1 MRTKKDNTPSLAE
14 AWGEIVN
21 NNLIPEEVFQEALKE
36 AIIKAYRKHIN
47 CPDAEVRVELLPNGK
62 MDVFQQRRVI
72 DTEVEDDEI
81 EISVEDAQAI
91 NPQLQVGDIL
101 EEPVSIADFG
111 RATVSLAK
119 NVMLQKIK
127 EASKQIVFDEYSD
140 KIDDITWGNVQ
151 TVEDK
156 YTLIQLDKTLAMM
169 PKSEQIPYE
178 VLKDNQ
184 RIRVLI
190 KSVAKETKGAQV
202 IVSRASANLV
212 KRLFE
217 TTITEIYDG
226 TVEVK
231 AIAREAGER
240 TKMAV
245 WSKNPNVDA
254 VGACIGHQGAR
265 VKDVL
270 EEITKYS
277 NNDERIDVVEW
288 SADLVQ
294 FIKNIMKPAE
304 IMGVLPSGEGNG
316 LLLVVDN
323 EKLSQ
328 AIGKRGINARLA
340 SKLLN
345 RKIDIKS
352 MSEVESMG
360 IDWLA
365 ESQAFAAKEEA
376 VRKQKALDELKR
388 IEEEKAAEEAAR
400 AAEEEARKAEEA
412 MQAEVE
418 QPEEEPVVTE
428 TPVEET
434 VAVEEPVVQEE
445 PVVEEPVKAEEPVAV
460 EEEPEVTETVKKRKP
475 KLEKASEYVSKYEE
489 LADARKSQTQTT
501 SSRRKKNTKEEEEAA
516 ELRRKLEELRNQEY
530 LIKPEYTE
538 EELEEFNNDD
548 DEHWYDEDIDYDEY
562 DEYYDDEE

>member
-1 MRTKKDNTPSLAE
+1 MRTKKDNTPSVNE
-14 AWGEIVN
+14 AWSEIIN
-21 NNLIPEEVFQEALKE
+21 NKLIPQEVFQEALKE
-36 AIIKAYRKHIN
+36 SIIKAYRKHIN
-47 CPDAEVRVELLPNGK
+47 CPDAEVRVELHPDGK
-62 MDVFQQRRVI
+62 MDVYQQRKVI

-81 EISVEDAQAI
+81 EISLEDAQAI
-91 NPQLQVGDIL
+91 NPELKVGDVL
-101 EEPVSIADFG
+101 EEAVSIADFG

-140 KIDDITWGNVQ
+140 KIDDITWGTVQ

-169 PKSEQIPYE
+169 PKSEQIPGE
-178 VLKDNQ
+178 RLTDSQ

-217 TTITEIYDG
+217 ITITEIYDG

-245 WSKNPNVDA
+245 YSKNPNVDA
-254 VGACIGHQGAR
+254 VGSCIGHQGQR

-277 NNDERIDVVEW
+277 NSDERIDVVEW
-288 SADLVQ
+288 SPNIVE
-294 FIKNIMKPAE
+294 FVKNIMKPAE
-304 IMGVLPSGEGNG
+304 ILGVLPSGDSGN

-340 SKLLN
+340 SKLMN

-352 MSEVESMG
+352 VSEVQEMG
-360 IDWLA
+360 IDWVSEA
-365 ESQAFAAKEEA
+365 RAFAAKEEA
-376 VRKQKALDELKR
+376 LRKQKA
-388 IEEEKAAEEAAR
+388 IEEMKAAAEKKAAEEAAR
-400 AAEEEARKAEEA
+400 AAELQAEAEEEETETA
-412 MQAEVE
+412 E
-418 QPEEEPVVTE
+418 QPEPIT
-428 TPVEET
+428 
-434 VAVEEPVVQEE
+434 EEPVVQETVSVE
-445 PVVEEPVKAEEPVAV
+445 PAEEEVKEAAEEVAEEVPAEEPAQ
-460 EEEPEVTETVKKRKP
+460 EQETVKKRRP

-489 LADARKSQTQTT
+489 LADARKSQQQTT
-501 SSRRKKNTKEEEEAA
+501 TSRRKKNTKEDEEAA

-530 LIKPEYTE
+530 QIKPEYTE
-538 EELEEFNNDD
+538 EELEDFNNDD
-548 DEHWYDEDIDYDEY
+548 EEHWYDEDIDYDDY
-562 DEYYDDEE
+562 DDYYDDEE

>member
-1 MRTKKDNTPSLAE
+1 MRTKKDNTPSVNE
-14 AWGEIVN
+14 AWSEIMN
-21 NNLIPEEVFQEALKE
+21 NKLIPQEVFQEALKE
-36 AIIKAYRKHIN
+36 SIVKAYRKHIN
-47 CPDAEVRVELLPNGK
+47 CPDAEVRVELHPDGK
-62 MDVFQQRRVI
+62 MDVYQQRKVI

-81 EISVEDAQAI
+81 EISLEDAQAI
-91 NPQLQVGDIL
+91 NPELKVGDIL
-101 EEPVSIADFG
+101 EEAVSIADFG

-140 KIDDITWGNVQ
+140 KIDDITWGTVQ

-217 TTITEIYDG
+217 ITITEIYDG

-245 WSKNPNVDA
+245 FSKNPNVDA
-254 VGACIGHQGAR
+254 VGSCIGHQGQR

-270 EEITKYS
+270 DEITRYS
-277 NNDERIDVVEW
+277 NSDERIDVVEW
-288 SADLVQ
+288 SPNIVE
-294 FIKNIMKPAE
+294 FVKNIMKPAE
-304 IMGVLPSGEGNG
+304 ILGVLPSGDSGN

-340 SKLLN
+340 SKLMN

-352 MSEVESMG
+352 VSEVQEMG
-360 IDWLA
+360 IDWVSEA
-365 ESQAFAAKEEA
+365 QAFAVKEEA
-376 VRKQKALDELKR
+376 LRKQKA
-388 IEEEKAAEEAAR
+388 IEEMKAAAEKKAAEEAAK
-400 AAEEEARKAEEA
+400 AAELEALAEEKI
-412 MQAEVE
+412 EETVE
-418 QPEEEPVVTE
+418 QPEIR
-428 TPVEET
+428 
-434 VAVEEPVVQEE
+434 VEEPVVQEPVREE
-445 PVVEEPVKAEEPVAV
+445 PAVETVAEPEEVKVEEPAEEPAQ
-460 EEEPEVTETVKKRKP
+460 EQETVKKRKP

-489 LADARKSQTQTT
+489 LADARKSQQQTT
-501 SSRRKKNTKEEEEAA
+501 TSKRKKTTKEDEEAA
-516 ELRRKLEELRNQEY
+516 ELRKKLEELRNQEY
-530 LIKPEYTE
+530 QIKPEYTE
-538 EELEEFNNDD
+538 EELEDFNNDD
-548 DEHWYDEDIDYDEY
+548 EEHWYDEDIDYDDY
-562 DEYYDDEE
+562 DDYYDDEE

>member
-1 MRTKKDNTPSLAE
+1 MRTKKDNTPSVNE
-14 AWGEIVN
+14 AWSEIVN
-21 NNLIPEEVFQEALKE
+21 NKLIPQEVFQEALKE
-36 AIIKAYRKHIN
+36 SIVKAYRKHIN
-47 CPDAEVRVELLPNGK
+47 CPDAEVRVELHPDGK
-62 MDVFQQRRVI
+62 MDVYQQRKVI

-81 EISVEDAQAI
+81 EISLEDAQAI
-91 NPQLQVGDIL
+91 NPELKVGDIL

-140 KIDDITWGNVQ
+140 KIDDITWGTVQ

-169 PKSEQIPYE
+169 PKSEQIPGE
-178 VLKDNQ
+178 RLTDSQ

-217 TTITEIYDG
+217 ITITEIYDG

-245 WSKNPNVDA
+245 YSKNPNVDA
-254 VGACIGHQGAR
+254 VGSCIGHQGQR

-277 NNDERIDVVEW
+277 NSDERIDVVEW
-288 SADLVQ
+288 SPNIVE
-294 FIKNIMKPAE
+294 FVKNIMKPAE
-304 IMGVLPSGEGNG
+304 ILGVLPSGDSGN

-340 SKLLN
+340 SKLMN

-352 MSEVESMG
+352 VSEVQEMG
-360 IDWLA
+360 IDWVSEA
-365 ESQAFAAKEEA
+365 QAFAAKEEA
-376 VRKQKALDELKR
+376 LRKQKA
-388 IEEEKAAEEAAR
+388 IEEMKAAAEKKAAEEAAK
-400 AAEEEARKAEEA
+400 AAE
-412 MQAEVE
+412 QLVE
-418 QPEEEPVVTE
+418 NEEEP
-428 TPVEET
+428 EET
-434 VAVEEPVVQEE
+434 VVQPE
-445 PVVEEPVKAEEPVAV
+445 PVVEETVVEETVTAEPVVEEVKEAEEVAEEVPAEEPAQ
-460 EEEPEVTETVKKRKP
+460 EQETVKKRKP

-489 LADARKSQTQTT
+489 LADARKSQQQTT
-501 SSRRKKNTKEEEEAA
+501 SSRRKKTTKEDEEAA

-530 LIKPEYTE
+530 QIKPEYTE
-538 EELEEFNNDD
+538 EELEDFNNDD
-548 DEHWYDEDIDYDEY
+548 EEHWYDEDIDYDDY
-562 DEYYDDEE
+562 DDYYDDEE

>member
-1 MRTKKDNTPSLAE
+1 MRTKKDNTPSVNE
-14 AWGEIVN
+14 AWSEIVN
-21 NNLIPEEVFQEALKE
+21 NKLIPQEVFQEALKE
-36 AIIKAYRKHIN
+36 SIVKAYRKHIN
-47 CPDAEVRVELLPNGK
+47 CPDAEVRVELHPNGK
-62 MDVFQQRRVI
+62 MDVYQQRKVI

-81 EISVEDAQAI
+81 EISLEDAQAI
-91 NPQLQVGDIL
+91 NPELKVGDIL

-140 KIDDITWGNVQ
+140 KIDDITWGTVQ

-169 PKSEQIPYE
+169 PKSEQIPGE
-178 VLKDNQ
+178 RLTDSQ

-217 TTITEIYDG
+217 ITITEIYDG

-245 WSKNPNVDA
+245 YSKNPNVDA
-254 VGACIGHQGAR
+254 VGSCIGHQGQR

-277 NNDERIDVVEW
+277 NSDERIDVVEW
-288 SADLVQ
+288 SPNIVE
-294 FIKNIMKPAE
+294 FVKNIMKPAE
-304 IMGVLPSGEGNG
+304 ILGVLPSGDSGN

-340 SKLLN
+340 SKLMN

-352 MSEVESMG
+352 VSEVQEMG
-360 IDWLA
+360 IDWVSEA
-365 ESQAFAAKEEA
+365 QAFAAKEEA
-376 VRKQKALDELKR
+376 LRKQKA
-388 IEEEKAAEEAAR
+388 IEEMKAAAEKKAAEEAAK
-400 AAEEEARKAEEA
+400 AAE
-412 MQAEVE
+412 QLVE
-418 QPEEEPVVTE
+418 NEEEP
-428 TPVEET
+428 EET
-434 VAVEEPVVQEE
+434 AVQPE
-445 PVVEEPVKAEEPVAV
+445 PVVEETVVEETVTAEPVVEEVKEAEEVAEEVPAEEPAQ
-460 EEEPEVTETVKKRKP
+460 EQETVKKRKP

-489 LADARKSQTQTT
+489 LADARKSQQQTT
-501 SSRRKKNTKEEEEAA
+501 SSRRKKTTKEDEEAA

-530 LIKPEYTE
+530 QIKPEYTE
-538 EELEEFNNDD
+538 EELEDFNNDD
-548 DEHWYDEDIDYDEY
+548 EEHWYDEDIDYDDY
-562 DEYYDDEE
+562 DDYYDDEE

>member
-1 MRTKKDNTPSLAE
+1 MRTKKDNTPSVNE
-14 AWGEIVN
+14 AWSEIVN
-21 NNLIPEEVFQEALKE
+21 NKLIPQEVFQEALKE
-36 AIIKAYRKHIN
+36 SIVKAYRKHIN
-47 CPDAEVRVELLPNGK
+47 CPDAEVRVELHPDGK
-62 MDVFQQRRVI
+62 MDVYQQRKVI

-81 EISVEDAQAI
+81 EISLEDAQAI
-91 NPQLQVGDIL
+91 NPELKVGDIL
-101 EEPVSIADFG
+101 EEAVSIADFG

-140 KIDDITWGNVQ
+140 KIDDITWGTVQ

-169 PKSEQIPYE
+169 PKSEQIPGE
-178 VLKDNQ
+178 RLTDGQ

-217 TTITEIYDG
+217 ITITEIYDG

-245 WSKNPNVDA
+245 YSKNPNVDA
-254 VGACIGHQGAR
+254 VGSCIGHQGQR

-277 NNDERIDVVEW
+277 NSDERIDVVEW
-288 SADLVQ
+288 SPNIVE
-294 FIKNIMKPAE
+294 FVKNIMKPAE
-304 IMGVLPSGEGNG
+304 ILGVLPSGDSGN
-316 LLLVVDN
+316 LLLVVEN

-340 SKLLN
+340 SKLMN

-352 MSEVESMG
+352 VAEVQEMG
-360 IDWLA
+360 IDWVSEA
-365 ESQAFAAKEEA
+365 QAFAAKEEA
-376 VRKQKALDELKR
+376 LRKQRA
-388 IEEEKAAEEAAR
+388 IEEMKAAAEKKAAEEAAK
-400 AAEEEARKAEEA
+400 AAEQLE
-412 MQAEVE
+412 QA
-418 QPEEEPVVTE
+418 EEEPVI
-428 TPVEET
+428 EET
-434 VAVEEPVVQEE
+434 VTAEPAVVEE
-445 PVVEEPVKAEEPVAV
+445 PVVEETVVAEPVAEEVREAEETVEEVPSEEPVQ
-460 EEEPEVTETVKKRKP
+460 EQETVKKRKP

-489 LADARKSQTQTT
+489 LADARKSQQQTT
-501 SSRRKKNTKEEEEAA
+501 SSRRRKTTKEDEEAA

-530 LIKPEYTE
+530 QIKPEYTE
-538 EELEEFNNDD
+538 EELEDFNNDD
-548 DEHWYDEDIDYDEY
+548 EEHWYDEDIDYDDY
-562 DEYYDDEE
+562 DDYYDDEE

>member
-1 MRTKKDNTPSLAE
+1 MRGKKDNTPSFTE
-14 AWGEIVN
+14 AWSEIVN
-21 NNLIPEEVFQEALKE
+21 NKLIPQEVFQEALKE
-36 AIIKAYRKHIN
+36 SIVKAYRKHIN
-47 CPDAEVRVELLPNGK
+47 CPDAEVRVEIHSNGA
-62 MDVFQQRRVI
+62 MEVYQQRKVI

-81 EISVEDAQAI
+81 EISLEDAQAI
-91 NPQLQVGDIL
+91 NPELKVGDIL

-127 EASKQIVFDEYSD
+127 EASKQIVYDEYSD
-140 KIDDITWGNVQ
+140 KIDDITWGTVQ

-169 PKSEQIPYE
+169 PKSEQIPGE
-178 VLKDNQ
+178 VLTDSQ

-245 WSKNPNVDA
+245 FSKNPNVDA
-254 VGACIGHQGAR
+254 VGSCIGHQGRR

-270 EEITKYS
+270 DEITKYS
-277 NNDERIDVVEW
+277 NSDERIDVVEW
-288 SADLVQ
+288 SANTVDFVR
-294 FIKNIMKPAE
+294 NIMKPAE
-304 IMGVLPSGEGNG
+304 ILGVLPVGETGN
-316 LLLVVDN
+316 LLLVVEN

-340 SKLLN
+340 SKLMN
-345 RKIDIKS
+345 KKIDIKS
-352 MSEVESMG
+352 VSEVENMG
-360 IDWLA
+360 IDWIS
-365 ESQAFAAKEEA
+365 ESQAYAAKEEA
-376 VRKQKALDELKR
+376 LRKQKA
-388 IEEEKAAEEAAR
+388 IEEMKAEAERKAAEEAAR
-400 AAEEEARKAEEA
+400 LQAEAEAKAAEEAS
-412 MQAEVE
+412 
-418 QPEEEPVVTE
+418 QPVEEEPVVAE
-428 TPVEET
+428 PEI
-434 VAVEEPVVQEE
+434 VEEPVVTVTEE
-445 PVVEEPVKAEEPVAV
+445 PKAEEKEPEKAEAPVTVEEPVAEEK
-460 EEEPEVTETVKKRKP
+460 ETVVKKRKP

-489 LADARKSQTQTT
+489 LADAKKSQSQTT
-501 SSRRKKNTKEEEEAA
+501 SSKRRKNNKESEEEA
-516 ELRRKLEELRNQEY
+516 ELRRKLEELKNQEY
-530 LIKPEYTE
+530 QIKPEYTE
-538 EELEEFNNDD
+538 EELEDFNNDD
-548 DEHWYDEDIDYDEY
+548 EEHWYDEEIDYDDY
-562 DEYYDDEE
+562 DDYYDDED

>member
-1 MRTKKDNTPSLAE
+1 MRTKKDNTPSVNE
-14 AWGEIVN
+14 AWSEIVN
-21 NNLIPEEVFQEALKE
+21 NKLIPQEVFQEALKE
-36 AIIKAYRKHIN
+36 SIVKAYRKHIN
-47 CPDAEVRVELLPNGK
+47 CPDAEVRVELHPDGK
-62 MDVFQQRRVI
+62 MDVYQQRKVI

-81 EISVEDAQAI
+81 EISLEDAQAI
-91 NPQLQVGDIL
+91 NPELKVGDIL
-101 EEPVSIADFG
+101 EEAVSIADFG

-140 KIDDITWGNVQ
+140 KIDDITWGTVQ

-169 PKSEQIPYE
+169 PKSEQIPGE
-178 VLKDNQ
+178 RLTDGQ

-217 TTITEIYDG
+217 ITITEIYDG

-245 WSKNPNVDA
+245 YSKNPNVDA
-254 VGACIGHQGAR
+254 VGSCIGHQGQR

-277 NNDERIDVVEW
+277 NSDERIDVVEW
-288 SADLVQ
+288 SPNIVE
-294 FIKNIMKPAE
+294 FVKNIMKPAE
-304 IMGVLPSGEGNG
+304 ILGVLPSGESGN
-316 LLLVVDN
+316 LLLVVEN

-340 SKLLN
+340 SKLMN

-352 MSEVESMG
+352 VAEVQEMG
-360 IDWLA
+360 IDWVSEA
-365 ESQAFAAKEEA
+365 QAFAAKEEA
-376 VRKQKALDELKR
+376 LRKQRA
-388 IEEEKAAEEAAR
+388 IEEMKAAAEKKAAEEAAK
-400 AAEEEARKAEEA
+400 AAE
-412 MQAEVE
+412 QLE
-418 QPEEEPVVTE
+418 QSEEEPVI
-428 TPVEET
+428 EET
-434 VAVEEPVVQEE
+434 VTAEPTVVEE
-445 PVVEEPVKAEEPVAV
+445 PVVEETVVAEPVAEEVREAEETVEEVPAEEPVQ
-460 EEEPEVTETVKKRKP
+460 EQETVKKRKP

-489 LADARKSQTQTT
+489 LADARKSQQQTT
-501 SSRRKKNTKEEEEAA
+501 SSRRRKTTKEDEEAA

-530 LIKPEYTE
+530 QIKPEYTE
-538 EELEEFNNDD
+538 EELEDFNNDD
-548 DEHWYDEDIDYDEY
+548 EEHWYDEDIDYDDY
-562 DEYYDDEE
+562 DDYYDDEE

>member
-1 MRTKKDNTPSLAE
+1 MRTKKDNTPSVNE
-14 AWGEIVN
+14 AWSEIVN
-21 NNLIPEEVFQEALKE
+21 NKLIPQEVFQEALKE
-36 AIIKAYRKHIN
+36 SIVKAYRKHIN
-47 CPDAEVRVELLPNGK
+47 CPDAEVRVELHPDGK
-62 MDVFQQRRVI
+62 MDVYQQRKVI

-81 EISVEDAQAI
+81 EISLEDAQAI
-91 NPQLQVGDIL
+91 NPELKVGDIL

-140 KIDDITWGNVQ
+140 KIDDITWGTVQ

-169 PKSEQIPYE
+169 PKSEQIPGE
-178 VLKDNQ
+178 RLTDSQ

-217 TTITEIYDG
+217 ITITEIYDG
-226 TVEVK
+226 TVEVR

-245 WSKNPNVDA
+245 YSKNPNVDA
-254 VGACIGHQGAR
+254 VGSCIGHQGQR

-277 NNDERIDVVEW
+277 NSDERIDVVEW
-288 SADLVQ
+288 SPNIVE
-294 FIKNIMKPAE
+294 FVKNIMKPAE
-304 IMGVLPSGEGNG
+304 ILGVLPSGDSGN

-340 SKLLN
+340 SKLMN

-352 MSEVESMG
+352 VSEVQEMG
-360 IDWLA
+360 IDWVSEA
-365 ESQAFAAKEEA
+365 QAFAAKEEA
-376 VRKQKALDELKR
+376 LRKQKA
-388 IEEEKAAEEAAR
+388 IEEMKAAAEKKAAEEAAK
-400 AAEEEARKAEEA
+400 AAE
-412 MQAEVE
+412 QLVE
-418 QPEEEPVVTE
+418 NEEEP
-428 TPVEET
+428 EET
-434 VAVEEPVVQEE
+434 VVQPE
-445 PVVEEPVKAEEPVAV
+445 PVVEETVVEETVTAEPVVEEVKEAEEVAEEVPAEEPAQ
-460 EEEPEVTETVKKRKP
+460 EQETVKKRKP

-489 LADARKSQTQTT
+489 LADARKSQQQTT
-501 SSRRKKNTKEEEEAA
+501 SSRRKKTTKEDEEAA

-530 LIKPEYTE
+530 QIKPEYTE
-538 EELEEFNNDD
+538 EELEDFNNDD
-548 DEHWYDEDIDYDEY
+548 EEHWYDEDIDYDDY
-562 DEYYDDEE
+562 DDYYDDEE

>member
-1 MRTKKDNTPSLAE
+1 MRTKKDNTPSVNE
-14 AWGEIVN
+14 AWSEIVN
-21 NNLIPEEVFQEALKE
+21 NKLIPQEVFQEALKE
-36 AIIKAYRKHIN
+36 SIVKAYRKHIN
-47 CPDAEVRVELLPNGK
+47 CPDAEVRVELHPDGK
-62 MDVFQQRRVI
+62 MDVYQQRKVI

-81 EISVEDAQAI
+81 EISLEDAQAI
-91 NPQLQVGDIL
+91 NPELKVGDIL

-127 EASKQIVFDEYSD
+127 EASKQIVYDEYSD
-140 KIDDITWGNVQ
+140 KIDDITWGTVQ

-169 PKSEQIPYE
+169 PKSEQIPGE
-178 VLKDNQ
+178 RLTDSQ

-217 TTITEIYDG
+217 ITITEIYDG

-245 WSKNPNVDA
+245 YSKNPNVDA
-254 VGACIGHQGAR
+254 VGSCIGHQGQR

-277 NNDERIDVVEW
+277 NSDERIDVVEW
-288 SADLVQ
+288 SPNIVE
-294 FIKNIMKPAE
+294 FVKNIMKPAE
-304 IMGVLPSGEGNG
+304 ILGVLPSGDSGN

-340 SKLLN
+340 SKLMN

-352 MSEVESMG
+352 VSEVQEMG
-360 IDWLA
+360 IDWVSEA
-365 ESQAFAAKEEA
+365 QAFAAKEEA
-376 VRKQKALDELKR
+376 LRKQKA
-388 IEEEKAAEEAAR
+388 IEEMKAAAEKKAAEEAAK
-400 AAEEEARKAEEA
+400 AAE
-412 MQAEVE
+412 QLVE
-418 QPEEEPVVTE
+418 NEEEP
-428 TPVEET
+428 EET
-434 VAVEEPVVQEE
+434 VVQPE
-445 PVVEEPVKAEEPVAV
+445 PVVEETVVEETVTAEPVVEEVKEAEEVAEEVSAEEPAQ
-460 EEEPEVTETVKKRKP
+460 EQETVKKRKP

-489 LADARKSQTQTT
+489 LADARKSQQQTT
-501 SSRRKKNTKEEEEAA
+501 SSRRKKTTKEDEEAA

-530 LIKPEYTE
+530 QIKPEYTE
-538 EELEEFNNDD
+538 EELEDFNNDD
-548 DEHWYDEDIDYDEY
+548 EEHWYDEDIDYDDY
-562 DEYYDDEE
+562 DDYYDDEE

>member
-1 MRTKKDNTPSLAE
+1 MRTKKDNTPSVNE
-14 AWGEIVN
+14 AWSEIVN
-21 NNLIPEEVFQEALKE
+21 NKLIPQEVFQEALKE
-36 AIIKAYRKHIN
+36 SIVKAYRKHIN
-47 CPDAEVRVELLPNGK
+47 CPDAEVRVELHPDGK
-62 MDVFQQRRVI
+62 MDVYQQRKVI

-81 EISVEDAQAI
+81 EISLEDAQAI
-91 NPQLQVGDIL
+91 NPELKVGDIL
-101 EEPVSIADFG
+101 EEAVSIADFG

-140 KIDDITWGNVQ
+140 KIDDITWGTVQ

-169 PKSEQIPYE
+169 PKSEQIPGE
-178 VLKDNQ
+178 RLTDGQ

-217 TTITEIYDG
+217 ITITEIYDG

-245 WSKNPNVDA
+245 YSKNPNVDA
-254 VGACIGHQGAR
+254 VGSCIGHQGQR

-277 NNDERIDVVEW
+277 NSDERIDVVEW
-288 SADLVQ
+288 SPNIVE
-294 FIKNIMKPAE
+294 FVKNIMKPAE
-304 IMGVLPSGEGNG
+304 ILGVLPSGDSGN
-316 LLLVVDN
+316 LLLVVEN

-340 SKLLN
+340 SKLMN

-352 MSEVESMG
+352 VAEVQEMG
-360 IDWLA
+360 IDWVSEA
-365 ESQAFAAKEEA
+365 QAFAAKEEA
-376 VRKQKALDELKR
+376 LRKQRA
-388 IEEEKAAEEAAR
+388 IEEMKAAAEKKAAEEAAK
-400 AAEEEARKAEEA
+400 AAEQLE
-412 MQAEVE
+412 QA
-418 QPEEEPVVTE
+418 EEEPVI
-428 TPVEET
+428 EET
-434 VAVEEPVVQEE
+434 VTAEPTVVEEPVVEDTVVAE
-445 PVVEEPVKAEEPVAV
+445 PVAEEVREAEETVEEVPAEEPVQ
-460 EEEPEVTETVKKRKP
+460 EQETVKKRKP

-489 LADARKSQTQTT
+489 LADARKSQQQTT
-501 SSRRKKNTKEEEEAA
+501 SSRRRKTTKEDEEAA

-530 LIKPEYTE
+530 QIKPEYTE
-538 EELEEFNNDD
+538 EELEDFNNDD
-548 DEHWYDEDIDYDEY
+548 EEHWYDEDIDYDDY
-562 DEYYDDEE
+562 DDYYDDEE

>member
-1 MRTKKDNTPSLAE
+1 MRTKKDNTPSVNE
-14 AWGEIVN
+14 AWSEIVN
-21 NNLIPEEVFQEALKE
+21 NKLIPQEVFQEALKE
-36 AIIKAYRKHIN
+36 SIVKAYRKHIN
-47 CPDAEVRVELLPNGK
+47 CPDAEVRVELHPDGK
-62 MDVFQQRRVI
+62 MDVYQQRKVI

-81 EISVEDAQAI
+81 EISLEDAQAI
-91 NPQLQVGDIL
+91 NPELKVGDIL
-101 EEPVSIADFG
+101 EEAVSIADFG

-140 KIDDITWGNVQ
+140 KIDDITWGTVQ

-169 PKSEQIPYE
+169 PKSEQIPGE
-178 VLKDNQ
+178 RLTDGQ

-217 TTITEIYDG
+217 ITITEIYDG

-245 WSKNPNVDA
+245 YSKNPNVDA
-254 VGACIGHQGAR
+254 VGSCIGHQGQR

-277 NNDERIDVVEW
+277 NSDERIDVVEW
-288 SADLVQ
+288 SPNIVE
-294 FIKNIMKPAE
+294 FVKNIMKPAE
-304 IMGVLPSGEGNG
+304 ILGVLPSGESGN
-316 LLLVVDN
+316 LLLVVEN

-340 SKLLN
+340 SKLMN

-352 MSEVESMG
+352 VAEVQEMG
-360 IDWLA
+360 IDWVSEA
-365 ESQAFAAKEEA
+365 QAFAAKEEA
-376 VRKQKALDELKR
+376 LRKQRA
-388 IEEEKAAEEAAR
+388 IEEMKAAAEKKAAEEAAK
-400 AAEEEARKAEEA
+400 AAEQLE
-412 MQAEVE
+412 QA
-418 QPEEEPVVTE
+418 EEEPVT
-428 TPVEET
+428 EET
-434 VAVEEPVVQEE
+434 VTAEPAVVEE
-445 PVVEEPVKAEEPVAV
+445 PVVEETVVAEPVAEEVREAEETVEEVPAEEPVQ
-460 EEEPEVTETVKKRKP
+460 EQETVKKRKP

-489 LADARKSQTQTT
+489 LADARKSQQQTT
-501 SSRRKKNTKEEEEAA
+501 SSRRRKTTKEDEEAA

-530 LIKPEYTE
+530 QIKPEYTE
-538 EELEEFNNDD
+538 EELEDFNNDD
-548 DEHWYDEDIDYDEY
+548 EEHWYDEDIDYDDY
-562 DEYYDDEE
+562 DDYYDDEE

>member
-1 MRTKKDNTPSLAE
+1 MRTKKDNTPSVNE
-14 AWGEIVN
+14 AWSEIDN
-21 NNLIPEEVFQEALKE
+21 NKLIPQEVFQEALKE
-36 AIIKAYRKHIN
+36 SIVKAYRKHIN
-47 CPDAEVRVELLPNGK
+47 CPDAEVRVELHPDGK
-62 MDVFQQRRVI
+62 MDVYQQRKVI

-81 EISVEDAQAI
+81 EISLEDAQAI
-91 NPQLQVGDIL
+91 NPELKVGDIL
-101 EEPVSIADFG
+101 EEAVSIADFG

-140 KIDDITWGNVQ
+140 KIDDITWGTVQ

-169 PKSEQIPYE
+169 PKSEQIPGE
-178 VLKDNQ
+178 RLTDGQ

-217 TTITEIYDG
+217 ITITEIYDG

-245 WSKNPNVDA
+245 YSKNPNVDA
-254 VGACIGHQGAR
+254 VGSCIGHQGQR

-277 NNDERIDVVEW
+277 NSDERIDVVEW
-288 SADLVQ
+288 SPNIVE
-294 FIKNIMKPAE
+294 FVKNIMKPAE
-304 IMGVLPSGEGNG
+304 ILGVLPSGDSGN
-316 LLLVVDN
+316 LLLVVEN

-340 SKLLN
+340 SKLMN

-352 MSEVESMG
+352 VAEVQEMG
-360 IDWLA
+360 IDWVSEA
-365 ESQAFAAKEEA
+365 QAFAAKEEA
-376 VRKQKALDELKR
+376 LRKQRA
-388 IEEEKAAEEAAR
+388 IEEMKAAAEKKAAEEAAK
-400 AAEEEARKAEEA
+400 AAEQLE
-412 MQAEVE
+412 QA
-418 QPEEEPVVTE
+418 EEEPVI
-428 TPVEET
+428 EET
-434 VAVEEPVVQEE
+434 VTAEPTVVEE
-445 PVVEEPVKAEEPVAV
+445 PVVEETVVAEPVAEEVREAEETVEEVPAEEPVQ
-460 EEEPEVTETVKKRKP
+460 EQETVKKRKP

-489 LADARKSQTQTT
+489 LADARKSQQQTT
-501 SSRRKKNTKEEEEAA
+501 SSRRRKTTKEDEEAA

-530 LIKPEYTE
+530 QIKPEYTE
-538 EELEEFNNDD
+538 EELEDFNNDD
-548 DEHWYDEDIDYDEY
+548 EEHWYDEDIDYDDY
-562 DEYYDDEE
+562 DDYYDDEE

>member
-1 MRTKKDNTPSLAE
+1 MRTKKDNTPSLDE
-14 AWGEIVN
+14 AWGEIVSN
-21 NNLIPEEVFQEALKE
+21 KLIPQEVFQEALKE
-36 AIIKAYRKHIN
+36 AIVKAYRKHIN
-47 CPDAEVRVELLPNGK
+47 CPDAEVRVELHPDGK
-62 MDVFQQRRVI
+62 MDVYQQRKVI

-81 EISVEDAQAI
+81 EISLEDAQEI
-91 NPQLQVGDIL
+91 KPDIQVGDVL
-101 EEPVSIADFG
+101 EEAVSIADFG

-127 EASKQIVFDEYSD
+127 EASKQIVYDEYSD
-140 KIDDITWGNVQ
+140 KIDDITWGTVQ

-178 VLKDNQ
+178 NLKDGQ

-217 TTITEIYDG
+217 TSITEIYDG

-245 WSKNPNVDA
+245 YSRNPNVDA
-254 VGACIGHQGAR
+254 VGSCIGHQGAR
-265 VKDVL
+265 VRDVL
-270 EEITKYS
+270 EEITRYS

-288 SADLVQ
+288 SANLVE

-304 IMGVLPSGEGNG
+304 IMGVLPVGESGG

-340 SKLLN
+340 SKLLG

-352 MSEVESMG
+352 MSEVDAMG

-376 VRKQKALDELKR
+376 LRKQ
-388 IEEEKAAEEAAR
+388 
-400 AAEEEARKAEEA
+400 
-412 MQAEVE
+412 
-418 QPEEEPVVTE
+418 
-428 TPVEET
+428 
-434 VAVEEPVVQEE
+434 
-445 PVVEEPVKAEEPVAV
+445 
-460 EEEPEVTETVKKRKP
+460 
-475 KLEKASEYVSKYEE
+475 
-489 LADARKSQTQTT
+489 
-501 SSRRKKNTKEEEEAA
+501 
-516 ELRRKLEELRNQEY
+516 
-530 LIKPEYTE
+530 
-538 EELEEFNNDD
+538 
-548 DEHWYDEDIDYDEY
+548 
-562 DEYYDDEE
+562 

>member
-1 MRTKKDNTPSLAE
+1 MRTKKDNTPSVNE
-14 AWGEIVN
+14 AWSEIVN
-21 NNLIPEEVFQEALKE
+21 NKLIPQEVFQEALKE
-36 AIIKAYRKHIN
+36 SIVKAYRKHIN
-47 CPDAEVRVELLPNGK
+47 CPDAEVRVELHPNGK
-62 MDVFQQRRVI
+62 MDVYQQRKVI

-81 EISVEDAQAI
+81 EISLEDAQAI
-91 NPQLQVGDIL
+91 NPELKVGDIL

-140 KIDDITWGNVQ
+140 KIDDITWGTVQ

-169 PKSEQIPYE
+169 PKSEQIPGE
-178 VLKDNQ
+178 RLTDSQ

-217 TTITEIYDG
+217 ITITEIYDG

-245 WSKNPNVDA
+245 YSKNPNVDA
-254 VGACIGHQGAR
+254 VGSCIGHQGQR

-277 NNDERIDVVEW
+277 NSDERIDVVEW
-288 SADLVQ
+288 SPNIVE
-294 FIKNIMKPAE
+294 FVKNIMKPAE
-304 IMGVLPSGEGNG
+304 ILGVLPSGDSGN

-340 SKLLN
+340 SKLMN

-352 MSEVESMG
+352 VSEVQEMG
-360 IDWLA
+360 IDWVSEA
-365 ESQAFAAKEEA
+365 QAFAAKEEA
-376 VRKQKALDELKR
+376 LRKQKA
-388 IEEEKAAEEAAR
+388 IEEMKAAAEKKAAEEAAK
-400 AAEEEARKAEEA
+400 AAE
-412 MQAEVE
+412 QLVE
-418 QPEEEPVVTE
+418 NEEEP
-428 TPVEET
+428 EET
-434 VAVEEPVVQEE
+434 AVQPE
-445 PVVEEPVKAEEPVAV
+445 PVVEETVVEETVTAEPVAEEVKEAEEVAEEVPAEEPAQ
-460 EEEPEVTETVKKRKP
+460 EQETVKKRKP

-489 LADARKSQTQTT
+489 LADARKSQQQTT
-501 SSRRKKNTKEEEEAA
+501 SSRRKKTTKEDEEAA

-530 LIKPEYTE
+530 QIKPEYTE
-538 EELEEFNNDD
+538 EELEDFNNDD
-548 DEHWYDEDIDYDEY
+548 EEHWYDEDIDYDDY
-562 DEYYDDEE
+562 DDYYDDEE

>member
-1 MRTKKDNTPSLAE
+1 MRTKKDNTPSLDE
-14 AWGEIVN
+14 AWGEIVSN
-21 NNLIPEEVFQEALKE
+21 KLIPQEVFQEALKE
-36 AIIKAYRKHIN
+36 AIVKAYRKHIN
-47 CPDAEVRVELLPNGK
+47 CPDAEVRVELHPDGK
-62 MDVFQQRRVI
+62 MDVYQQRKVI

-81 EISVEDAQAI
+81 EISLEDAQEI
-91 NPQLQVGDIL
+91 KPDIQVGDVL
-101 EEPVSIADFG
+101 EEAVSIADFG

-127 EASKQIVFDEYSD
+127 EASKQIVYDEYSD
-140 KIDDITWGNVQ
+140 KIDDITWGTVQ

-178 VLKDNQ
+178 NLKDGQ

-217 TTITEIYDG
+217 TSITEIYDG

-245 WSKNPNVDA
+245 YSRNPNVDA
-254 VGACIGHQGAR
+254 VGSCIGHQGAR
-265 VKDVL
+265 VRDVL
-270 EEITKYS
+270 EEITRYS

-288 SADLVQ
+288 SANLVE

-304 IMGVLPSGEGNG
+304 IMGVLPVGESGG

-340 SKLLN
+340 SKLLG

-352 MSEVESMG
+352 MSEVDAMG

-376 VRKQKALDELKR
+376 LRKQRALDELKR
-388 IEEEKAAEEAAR
+388 IEEEKAAEEAAK
-400 AAEEEARKAEEA
+400 AAEEAAKKAAEEA
-412 MQAEVE
+412 VEEIKPAEEIISEPVEITEPVEEPVEVKEEPVAEPVE
-418 QPEEEPVVTE
+418 QSTPVEEEEPV
-428 TPVEET
+428 
-434 VAVEEPVVQEE
+434 A
-445 PVVEEPVKAEEPVAV
+445 
-460 EEEPEVTETVKKRKP
+460 ETVKKRKP
-475 KLEKASEYVSKYEE
+475 KLEKASEYVSKYDE
-489 LADARKSQTQTT
+489 LADAKKSQTQTST
-501 SSRRKKNTKEEEEAA
+501 SKRKKNTKEAEEEA
-516 ELRRKLEELRNQEY
+516 ELRRKLEELKNQEY

-548 DEHWYDEDIDYDEY
+548 EEHWYDEDIDYDDY
-562 DEYYDDEE
+562 DDYYDDEE

>member
-388 IEEEKAAEEAAR
+388 IEEEKAAEE
-400 AAEEEARKAEEA
+400 EARKAEEA

-434 VAVEEPVVQEE
+434 VVAEEPVVQKE

>member
-1 MRTKKDNTPSLAE
+1 MRTKKDNTPSVNE
-14 AWGEIVN
+14 AWSEIVN
-21 NNLIPEEVFQEALKE
+21 NKLIPQEVFQEALKE
-36 AIIKAYRKHIN
+36 SIVKAYRKHIN
-47 CPDAEVRVELLPNGK
+47 CPDAEVRVELHPNGK
-62 MDVFQQRRVI
+62 MDVYQQRKVI

-81 EISVEDAQAI
+81 EISLEDAQAI
-91 NPQLQVGDIL
+91 NPELKVGDIL

-140 KIDDITWGNVQ
+140 KIDDITWGTVQ

-169 PKSEQIPYE
+169 PKSEQIPGE
-178 VLKDNQ
+178 RLTDSQ

-217 TTITEIYDG
+217 ITITEIYDG

-245 WSKNPNVDA
+245 YSKNPNVDA
-254 VGACIGHQGAR
+254 VGSCIGHQGQR

-277 NNDERIDVVEW
+277 NSDERIDVVEW
-288 SADLVQ
+288 SPNIVE
-294 FIKNIMKPAE
+294 FVKNIMKPAE
-304 IMGVLPSGEGNG
+304 ILGVLPSGDSGN

-340 SKLLN
+340 SKLMN

-352 MSEVESMG
+352 VSEVQEMG
-360 IDWLA
+360 IDWVSEA
-365 ESQAFAAKEEA
+365 QAFAAKEEA
-376 VRKQKALDELKR
+376 LRKQKA
-388 IEEEKAAEEAAR
+388 IEEMKAAAEKKAAEEAAK
-400 AAEEEARKAEEA
+400 AAE
-412 MQAEVE
+412 QLVE
-418 QPEEEPVVTE
+418 NEEEP
-428 TPVEET
+428 EET
-434 VAVEEPVVQEE
+434 VVQPE
-445 PVVEEPVKAEEPVAV
+445 PVVEETVVEETVTAEPVVEEVKEAEEVAEEVPAEEPAQ
-460 EEEPEVTETVKKRKP
+460 EQETVKKRKP

-489 LADARKSQTQTT
+489 LADARKSQQQTT
-501 SSRRKKNTKEEEEAA
+501 SSRRKKTTKEDEEAA

-530 LIKPEYTE
+530 QIKPEYTE
-538 EELEEFNNDD
+538 EELEDFNNDD
-548 DEHWYDEDIDYDEY
+548 EEHWYDEDIDYDDY
-562 DEYYDDEE
+562 DDYYDDEE

>member
-1 MRTKKDNTPSLAE
+1 MRTKKDNTPSVNE
-14 AWGEIVN
+14 AWSEIVN
-21 NNLIPEEVFQEALKE
+21 NKLIPQEVFQEALKE
-36 AIIKAYRKHIN
+36 SIVKAYRKHIN
-47 CPDAEVRVELLPNGK
+47 CPDAEVRVELHPNGK
-62 MDVFQQRRVI
+62 MDVYQQRKVI

-81 EISVEDAQAI
+81 EISLEDAQAI
-91 NPQLQVGDIL
+91 NPELKVGDIL

-140 KIDDITWGNVQ
+140 KIDDITWGTVQ

-169 PKSEQIPYE
+169 PKSEQIPGE
-178 VLKDNQ
+178 RLTDSQ

-217 TTITEIYDG
+217 ITITEIYDG

-245 WSKNPNVDA
+245 YSKNPNVDA
-254 VGACIGHQGAR
+254 VGSCIGHQGQR

-277 NNDERIDVVEW
+277 NSDERIDVVEW
-288 SADLVQ
+288 SPNIVE
-294 FIKNIMKPAE
+294 FVKNIMKPAE
-304 IMGVLPSGEGNG
+304 ILGVLPSGDSGN

-340 SKLLN
+340 SKLMN

-352 MSEVESMG
+352 VSEVQEMG
-360 IDWLA
+360 IDWVSEA
-365 ESQAFAAKEEA
+365 QAFAAKEEA
-376 VRKQKALDELKR
+376 LRKQKA
-388 IEEEKAAEEAAR
+388 IEEMKAAAEKKAAEEAAK
-400 AAEEEARKAEEA
+400 AAE
-412 MQAEVE
+412 QLVE
-418 QPEEEPVVTE
+418 NEEEP
-428 TPVEET
+428 EET
-434 VAVEEPVVQEE
+434 VVQPE
-445 PVVEEPVKAEEPVAV
+445 PVVEETVVEETVTAEPIAEEVKEAEEVAEEVPAEEPAQ
-460 EEEPEVTETVKKRKP
+460 EQETVKKRKP

-489 LADARKSQTQTT
+489 LADARKSQQQTT
-501 SSRRKKNTKEEEEAA
+501 SSRRKKTTKEDEEAA

-530 LIKPEYTE
+530 QIKPEYTE
-538 EELEEFNNDD
+538 EELEDFNNDD
-548 DEHWYDEDIDYDEY
+548 EEHWYDEDIDYDDY
-562 DEYYDDEE
+562 DDYYDDEE

>member
-1 MRTKKDNTPSLAE
+1 MRTKKDNTPSVNE
-14 AWGEIVN
+14 AWSEIVN
-21 NNLIPEEVFQEALKE
+21 NKLIPQEVFQEALKE
-36 AIIKAYRKHIN
+36 SIVKAYRKHIN
-47 CPDAEVRVELLPNGK
+47 CPDAEVRVELHPDGK
-62 MDVFQQRRVI
+62 MDVYQQRKVI

-81 EISVEDAQAI
+81 EISLEDAQAI
-91 NPQLQVGDIL
+91 NPELKVGDIL
-101 EEPVSIADFG
+101 EEAVSIADFG

-140 KIDDITWGNVQ
+140 KIDDITWGTVQ

-169 PKSEQIPYE
+169 PKSEQIPGE
-178 VLKDNQ
+178 RLTDGQ

-217 TTITEIYDG
+217 ITITEIYDG

-245 WSKNPNVDA
+245 YSKNPNVDA
-254 VGACIGHQGAR
+254 VGSCIGHQGQR

-277 NNDERIDVVEW
+277 NSDERIDVVEW
-288 SADLVQ
+288 SPNIVE
-294 FIKNIMKPAE
+294 FVKNIMKPAE
-304 IMGVLPSGEGNG
+304 ILGVLPSGDSGN
-316 LLLVVDN
+316 LLLVVEN

-340 SKLLN
+340 SKLMN

-352 MSEVESMG
+352 VAEVQEMG
-360 IDWLA
+360 IDWVSEA
-365 ESQAFAAKEEA
+365 QAFAAKEEA
-376 VRKQKALDELKR
+376 LRKQRA
-388 IEEEKAAEEAAR
+388 IEEMKAAAEKKAAEEAAK
-400 AAEEEARKAEEA
+400 AAEQLE
-412 MQAEVE
+412 QA
-418 QPEEEPVVTE
+418 EEEPVI
-428 TPVEET
+428 EET
-434 VAVEEPVVQEE
+434 VTAEPTVVEE
-445 PVVEEPVKAEEPVAV
+445 PVVEETVVAEPVAEEVREAEETVEEVPAEEPVQ
-460 EEEPEVTETVKKRKP
+460 EQETVKKRKP

-489 LADARKSQTQTT
+489 LADARKSQQQTT
-501 SSRRKKNTKEEEEAA
+501 SSRRRKTTKEDEEAA

-530 LIKPEYTE
+530 QIKPEYTE
-538 EELEEFNNDD
+538 EELEDFNNDD
-548 DEHWYDEDIDYDEY
+548 EEHWYDEDIDYDDY
-562 DEYYDDEE
+562 DDYYDDEE

>member
-1 MRTKKDNTPSLAE
+1 MRTKKDNTPSLDE
-14 AWGEIVN
+14 AWGEIVSN
-21 NNLIPEEVFQEALKE
+21 KLIPQEVFQEALKE
-36 AIIKAYRKHIN
+36 AIVKAYRKHIN
-47 CPDAEVRVELLPNGK
+47 CPDAEVRVELHPDGK
-62 MDVFQQRRVI
+62 MDVYQQRKVI

-81 EISVEDAQAI
+81 EISLEDAQEI
-91 NPQLQVGDIL
+91 KPDIQVGDVL
-101 EEPVSIADFG
+101 EEAVSIADFG

-127 EASKQIVFDEYSD
+127 EASKQIVYDEYSD
-140 KIDDITWGNVQ
+140 KIDDITWGTVQ

-178 VLKDNQ
+178 NLKDGQ

-217 TTITEIYDG
+217 TSITEIYDG

-231 AIAREAGER
+231 AIARDAGER

-245 WSKNPNVDA
+245 YSRNPNVDA
-254 VGACIGHQGAR
+254 VGSCIGHQGAR
-265 VKDVL
+265 VRDVL
-270 EEITKYS
+270 EEITRYS

-288 SADLVQ
+288 SANLVE

-304 IMGVLPSGEGNG
+304 IMGVLPVGESGG

-340 SKLLN
+340 SKLLG

-352 MSEVESMG
+352 MSEVDAMG

-376 VRKQKALDELKR
+376 LRKQRALDELKR
-388 IEEEKAAEEAAR
+388 IEEEKAAEEAAK
-400 AAEEEARKAEEA
+400 AAEEAAKKAAEEA
-412 MQAEVE
+412 VEEIKPAEEIISEPVEITEPVEEPVEVKEEPVAEPVE
-418 QPEEEPVVTE
+418 QSTPVEEEEPV
-428 TPVEET
+428 
-434 VAVEEPVVQEE
+434 A
-445 PVVEEPVKAEEPVAV
+445 
-460 EEEPEVTETVKKRKP
+460 ETVKKRKP

-489 LADARKSQTQTT
+489 LADAKKSQTQTST
-501 SSRRKKNTKEEEEAA
+501 SKRKKNTKEAEEEA
-516 ELRRKLEELRNQEY
+516 ELRRKLEELKNQEY

-548 DEHWYDEDIDYDEY
+548 EEHWYDEDIDYDDY
-562 DEYYDDEE
+562 DDYYDDEE

>member
-1 MRTKKDNTPSLAE
+1 MRTKKDNTPSVNE
-14 AWGEIVN
+14 AWSEIVN
-21 NNLIPEEVFQEALKE
+21 NKLIPQEVFQEALKE
-36 AIIKAYRKHIN
+36 SIVKAYRKHIN
-47 CPDAEVRVELLPNGK
+47 CPDAEVRVELHPDGK
-62 MDVFQQRRVI
+62 MDVYQQRKVI

-81 EISVEDAQAI
+81 EISLEDAQAI
-91 NPQLQVGDIL
+91 NPELKVGDIL
-101 EEPVSIADFG
+101 EEAVSIADFG

-140 KIDDITWGNVQ
+140 KIDDITWGTVQ

-169 PKSEQIPYE
+169 PKSEQIPGE
-178 VLKDNQ
+178 RLTDGQ

-217 TTITEIYDG
+217 ITITEIYDG

-245 WSKNPNVDA
+245 YSKNPNVDA
-254 VGACIGHQGAR
+254 VGSCIGHQGQR

-277 NNDERIDVVEW
+277 NSDERIDVVEW
-288 SADLVQ
+288 SPNIVE
-294 FIKNIMKPAE
+294 FVKNIMKPAE
-304 IMGVLPSGEGNG
+304 ILGVLPSGDSGN
-316 LLLVVDN
+316 LLLVVEN

-340 SKLLN
+340 SKLMN

-352 MSEVESMG
+352 VAEVQEMG
-360 IDWLA
+360 IDWVSEA
-365 ESQAFAAKEEA
+365 QAFAAKEEA
-376 VRKQKALDELKR
+376 LRKQRA
-388 IEEEKAAEEAAR
+388 IEEMNAAAEKKAAEEAAK
-400 AAEEEARKAEEA
+400 AAEQLE
-412 MQAEVE
+412 QA
-418 QPEEEPVVTE
+418 EEEPVI
-428 TPVEET
+428 EET
-434 VAVEEPVVQEE
+434 VTAEPTVVEE
-445 PVVEEPVKAEEPVAV
+445 PVVEETVVAEPVAEEVREAEETVEEVPAEEPVQ
-460 EEEPEVTETVKKRKP
+460 EQETVKKRKP

-489 LADARKSQTQTT
+489 LADARKSQQQTT
-501 SSRRKKNTKEEEEAA
+501 SSRRRKTTKEDEEAA

-530 LIKPEYTE
+530 QIKPEYTE
-538 EELEEFNNDD
+538 EELEDFNNDD
-548 DEHWYDEDIDYDEY
+548 EEHWYDEDIDYDDY
-562 DEYYDDEE
+562 DDYYDDEE

>member
-1 MRTKKDNTPSLAE
+1 MRTKKDNTPSVNE
-14 AWGEIVN
+14 AWSEIVN
-21 NNLIPEEVFQEALKE
+21 NKLIPQEVFQEALKE
-36 AIIKAYRKHIN
+36 SIVKAYRKHIN
-47 CPDAEVRVELLPNGK
+47 CPDAEVRVELHPNGK
-62 MDVFQQRRVI
+62 MDVYQQRKVI

-81 EISVEDAQAI
+81 EISLEDAQAI
-91 NPQLQVGDIL
+91 NPELKVGDIL

-140 KIDDITWGNVQ
+140 KIDDITWGTVQ

-169 PKSEQIPYE
+169 PKSEQIPGE
-178 VLKDNQ
+178 RLTDSQ

-217 TTITEIYDG
+217 ITITEIYDG

-245 WSKNPNVDA
+245 YSKNPNVDA
-254 VGACIGHQGAR
+254 VGSCIGHQGQR

-277 NNDERIDVVEW
+277 NSDERIDVVEW
-288 SADLVQ
+288 SPNIVE
-294 FIKNIMKPAE
+294 FVKNIMKPAE
-304 IMGVLPSGEGNG
+304 ILGVLPSGDSGN

-340 SKLLN
+340 SKLMN

-352 MSEVESMG
+352 VSEVQEMG
-360 IDWLA
+360 IDWVSEA
-365 ESQAFAAKEEA
+365 QAFAAKEEA
-376 VRKQKALDELKR
+376 LRKQKA
-388 IEEEKAAEEAAR
+388 IEEMKAAAEKKAAEEAAK
-400 AAEEEARKAEEA
+400 AAE
-412 MQAEVE
+412 QLVE
-418 QPEEEPVVTE
+418 NEEEP
-428 TPVEET
+428 EET
-434 VAVEEPVVQEE
+434 VVQPE
-445 PVVEEPVKAEEPVAV
+445 PVVEETVVEETVTAEPVAEEVKEAEEVAEEVPAEEPAQ
-460 EEEPEVTETVKKRKP
+460 EQETVKKRKP

-489 LADARKSQTQTT
+489 LADARKSQQQTT
-501 SSRRKKNTKEEEEAA
+501 SSRRKKTTKEDEEAA

-530 LIKPEYTE
+530 QIKPEYTE
-538 EELEEFNNDD
+538 EELEDFNNDD
-548 DEHWYDEDIDYDEY
+548 EEHWYDEDIDYDDY
-562 DEYYDDEE
+562 DDYYDDEE

>member
-1 MRTKKDNTPSLAE
+1 MRTKKDNTPSVNE
-14 AWGEIVN
+14 AWSEIVN
-21 NNLIPEEVFQEALKE
+21 NKLIPQEVFQEALKE
-36 AIIKAYRKHIN
+36 SIVKAYRKHIN
-47 CPDAEVRVELLPNGK
+47 CPDAEVRVELHPDGK
-62 MDVFQQRRVI
+62 MDVYQQRKVI

-81 EISVEDAQAI
+81 EISLEDAQAI
-91 NPQLQVGDIL
+91 NPELKVGDIL

-140 KIDDITWGNVQ
+140 KIDDITWGTVQ

-169 PKSEQIPYE
+169 PKSEQIPGE
-178 VLKDNQ
+178 RLTDSQ

-217 TTITEIYDG
+217 ITITEIYDG

-245 WSKNPNVDA
+245 YSKNPNVDA
-254 VGACIGHQGAR
+254 VGSCIGHQGQR

-277 NNDERIDVVEW
+277 NSDERIDVVEW
-288 SADLVQ
+288 SPNIVE
-294 FIKNIMKPAE
+294 FVKNIMKPAE
-304 IMGVLPSGEGNG
+304 ILGVLPSGDSGN

-340 SKLLN
+340 SKLMN

-352 MSEVESMG
+352 VSEVQEMG
-360 IDWLA
+360 IDWVSEA
-365 ESQAFAAKEEA
+365 QAFAAKEEA
-376 VRKQKALDELKR
+376 LRKQKA
-388 IEEEKAAEEAAR
+388 IEEMKAAAEKKAAEEAAK
-400 AAEEEARKAEEA
+400 AAE
-412 MQAEVE
+412 QLVE
-418 QPEEEPVVTE
+418 NEEEP
-428 TPVEET
+428 EET
-434 VAVEEPVVQEE
+434 VVQPE
-445 PVVEEPVKAEEPVAV
+445 PVVEETVVEETVTAEPVVEEVKEAEEVAEEVPAEEPAQ
-460 EEEPEVTETVKKRKP
+460 EQETVKKRKP

-489 LADARKSQTQTT
+489 LADARKSQQQTT
-501 SSRRKKNTKEEEEAA
+501 SSRRKKTTKEDEEAA

-530 LIKPEYTE
+530 QIKPEYTE
-538 EELEEFNNDD
+538 EELEDFNNDD
-548 DEHWYDEDIDYDEY
+548 EEHWYDEDIDYD
-562 DEYYDDEE
+562 DYYDDEE

>member
-1 MRTKKDNTPSLAE
+1 MKES
-14 AWGEIVN
+14 IV
-21 NNLIPEEVFQEALKE
+21 
-36 AIIKAYRKHIN
+36 KAYRKHIN
-47 CPDAEVRVELLPNGK
+47 CPDAEVRVELHPDGK
-62 MDVFQQRRVI
+62 MDVYQQRKVI

-81 EISVEDAQAI
+81 EISLEDAQAI
-91 NPQLQVGDIL
+91 SPELKVGDIL
-101 EEPVSIADFG
+101 EEAVSIADFG

-140 KIDDITWGNVQ
+140 KIDDITWGTVQ

-169 PKSEQIPYE
+169 PKSEQIPGE
-178 VLKDNQ
+178 RLTDGQ

-217 TTITEIYDG
+217 ITITEIYDG

-245 WSKNPNVDA
+245 YSKNPNVDA
-254 VGACIGHQGAR
+254 VGSCIGHQGQR

-277 NNDERIDVVEW
+277 NSDERIDVVEW
-288 SADLVQ
+288 SPNIVE
-294 FIKNIMKPAE
+294 FVKNIMKPAE
-304 IMGVLPSGEGNG
+304 ILGVLPSGDSGN
-316 LLLVVDN
+316 LLLVVEN

-340 SKLLN
+340 SKLMN

-352 MSEVESMG
+352 VAEVQEMG
-360 IDWLA
+360 IDWVSEA
-365 ESQAFAAKEEA
+365 QAFAAKEEA
-376 VRKQKALDELKR
+376 LRKQRA
-388 IEEEKAAEEAAR
+388 IEEMKAAAEKKAAEEAAK
-400 AAEEEARKAEEA
+400 AAEQLE
-412 MQAEVE
+412 QA
-418 QPEEEPVVTE
+418 EEEPVIEETVTAE
-428 TPVEET
+428 PPVVEET
-434 VAVEEPVVQEE
+434 VVAEPVAEEVREAEETVEEVP
-445 PVVEEPVKAEEPVAV
+445 AEEPVQ
-460 EEEPEVTETVKKRKP
+460 EQETVKKRKP

-489 LADARKSQTQTT
+489 LADARKSQQQTT
-501 SSRRKKNTKEEEEAA
+501 SSRRRKTTKEDEEAA

-530 LIKPEYTE
+530 QIKPEYTE
-538 EELEEFNNDD
+538 EELEDFNNDD
-548 DEHWYDEDIDYDEY
+548 EEHWYDEDIDYDDY
-562 DEYYDDEE
+562 DDYYDDEE

>member
-1 MRTKKDNTPSLAE
+1 MRTKKDNTPSVNE
-14 AWGEIVN
+14 AWSEIVN
-21 NNLIPEEVFQEALKE
+21 NKLIPQEVFQEALKE
-36 AIIKAYRKHIN
+36 SIVKAYRKHIN
-47 CPDAEVRVELLPNGK
+47 CPDAEVRVELHPNGK
-62 MDVFQQRRVI
+62 MDVYQQRKVI

-81 EISVEDAQAI
+81 EISLEDAQAI
-91 NPQLQVGDIL
+91 NPELKVGDIL

-111 RATVSLAK
+111 HATVSLAK

-140 KIDDITWGNVQ
+140 KIDDITWGTVQ

-169 PKSEQIPYE
+169 PKSEQIPGE
-178 VLKDNQ
+178 RLTDSQ

-202 IVSRASANLV
+202 IFSRASSNLV

-217 TTITEIYDG
+217 ITITEIYDG

-245 WSKNPNVDA
+245 YSKNPNVDA
-254 VGACIGHQGAR
+254 VGSCIGHQGQR

-277 NNDERIDVVEW
+277 KSDERIDVVEW
-288 SADLVQ
+288 SPNIVE
-294 FIKNIMKPAE
+294 FVKNIMKPAE
-304 IMGVLPSGEGNG
+304 ILGVLPSGDSGN

-340 SKLLN
+340 SKLMN

-352 MSEVESMG
+352 VSEVQEMG
-360 IDWLA
+360 IDWVSEA
-365 ESQAFAAKEEA
+365 QAFAAKEEA
-376 VRKQKALDELKR
+376 LRKQKA
-388 IEEEKAAEEAAR
+388 IEEMKAAAEKKAAEEAAK
-400 AAEEEARKAEEA
+400 AAE
-412 MQAEVE
+412 QLVE
-418 QPEEEPVVTE
+418 NEEEP
-428 TPVEET
+428 EET
-434 VAVEEPVVQEE
+434 VVQPE
-445 PVVEEPVKAEEPVAV
+445 PVVEETVVEETVTAEPVAEEVKEAEEVAEEVPAEEPAQ
-460 EEEPEVTETVKKRKP
+460 EQETVKKRKP

-489 LADARKSQTQTT
+489 LADARKSQQQTT
-501 SSRRKKNTKEEEEAA
+501 SSRRKKTTKEDEEAA

-530 LIKPEYTE
+530 QIKPEYTE
-538 EELEEFNNDD
+538 EELEDFNNDD
-548 DEHWYDEDIDYDEY
+548 EEHWYDEDIDYDDY
-562 DEYYDDEE
+562 DDYYDDEE

>member
-1 MRTKKDNTPSLAE
+1 MRTKKDNTPSVNE
-14 AWGEIVN
+14 AWSEIVN
-21 NNLIPEEVFQEALKE
+21 NKLIPQEVFQEALKE
-36 AIIKAYRKHIN
+36 SIVKAYRKHIN
-47 CPDAEVRVELLPNGK
+47 CPDAEVRVELHPDGK
-62 MDVFQQRRVI
+62 MDVYQQRKVI

-81 EISVEDAQAI
+81 EISLEDAQAI
-91 NPQLQVGDIL
+91 NPELKVGDIL
-101 EEPVSIADFG
+101 EEAVSIADFG

-140 KIDDITWGNVQ
+140 KIDDITWGTVQ

-169 PKSEQIPYE
+169 PKSEQIPGE
-178 VLKDNQ
+178 RLTDGQ

-217 TTITEIYDG
+217 ITITEIYDG

-245 WSKNPNVDA
+245 YSKNPNVDA
-254 VGACIGHQGAR
+254 VGSCIGHQGQR

-277 NNDERIDVVEW
+277 NSDERIDVVEW
-288 SADLVQ
+288 SPNIVE
-294 FIKNIMKPAE
+294 FVKNIMKPAE
-304 IMGVLPSGEGNG
+304 ILGVLPSGDSGN
-316 LLLVVDN
+316 LLLVVEN

-340 SKLLN
+340 SKLMN

-352 MSEVESMG
+352 VAEVQEMG
-360 IDWLA
+360 IDWVSEA
-365 ESQAFAAKEEA
+365 QAFAAKEEA
-376 VRKQKALDELKR
+376 LRKQRA
-388 IEEEKAAEEAAR
+388 IEEMKAAAEKKAAEEAAK
-400 AAEEEARKAEEA
+400 AAEQLE
-412 MQAEVE
+412 QA
-418 QPEEEPVVTE
+418 EEEPVI
-428 TPVEET
+428 EET
-434 VAVEEPVVQEE
+434 VTAEPAVVEE
-445 PVVEEPVKAEEPVAV
+445 PVVEETVVAEPVAEEVREAEEVAEEVPAEEPAQ
-460 EEEPEVTETVKKRKP
+460 EQETVKKRKP

-489 LADARKSQTQTT
+489 LADARKSQQQTT
-501 SSRRKKNTKEEEEAA
+501 SSRRRKTTKEDEEAA

-530 LIKPEYTE
+530 QIKPEYTE
-538 EELEEFNNDD
+538 EELEDFNNDD
-548 DEHWYDEDIDYDEY
+548 EEHWYDEDIDYDDY
-562 DEYYDDEE
+562 DDYYDDEE

>member
-1 MRTKKDNTPSLAE
+1 
-14 AWGEIVN
+14 
-21 NNLIPEEVFQEALKE
+21 
-36 AIIKAYRKHIN
+36 
-47 CPDAEVRVELLPNGK
+47 
-62 MDVFQQRRVI
+62 MDVYQQRKVI

-81 EISVEDAQAI
+81 EISLEDAQAI
-91 NPQLQVGDIL
+91 NPELKVGDIL
-101 EEPVSIADFG
+101 EEAVSIADFG

-140 KIDDITWGNVQ
+140 KIDDITWGTVQ

-169 PKSEQIPYE
+169 PKSEQIPGE
-178 VLKDNQ
+178 RLTDNQ

-217 TTITEIYDG
+217 ITITEIYDG

-245 WSKNPNVDA
+245 FSKNPNVDA
-254 VGACIGHQGAR
+254 VGSCIGHQGQR

-270 EEITKYS
+270 DEITRYS
-277 NNDERIDVVEW
+277 NSDERIDVVEW
-288 SADLVQ
+288 SPNIVE
-294 FIKNIMKPAE
+294 FVKKIMKPAE
-304 IMGVLPSGEGNG
+304 ILGVLPSGDSGN

-340 SKLLN
+340 SKLMN

-352 MSEVESMG
+352 VSEVQEMG
-360 IDWLA
+360 IDWVSEA
-365 ESQAFAAKEEA
+365 QAFAVKEEA
-376 VRKQKALDELKR
+376 LRKQKA
-388 IEEEKAAEEAAR
+388 IEEMKAAAEKKAAEEAAK
-400 AAEEEARKAEEA
+400 AAELEALAEEKI
-412 MQAEVE
+412 EETVE
-418 QPEEEPVVTE
+418 QPEIR
-428 TPVEET
+428 
-434 VAVEEPVVQEE
+434 VEEPVVQEPVREE
-445 PVVEEPVKAEEPVAV
+445 PAVETVAEPEEVKVEEPAEEPAQ
-460 EEEPEVTETVKKRKP
+460 EQETVKKRKP

-489 LADARKSQTQTT
+489 LADARKSQQQTT
-501 SSRRKKNTKEEEEAA
+501 TSKRKKTTKEDEEAA
-516 ELRRKLEELRNQEY
+516 ELRKKLEELRNQEY
-530 LIKPEYTE
+530 QIKPEYTE
-538 EELEEFNNDD
+538 EELEDFNNDD
-548 DEHWYDEDIDYDEY
+548 EEHWYDEDIDYDDY
-562 DEYYDDEE
+562 DDYYDDEE